1 MRARVVPMSDHDR
14 ARGSLI
20 LGPGDGVRHEAR
32 GSEMFFK
39 ALGSM
44 TEGRLS
50 LMERTLP
57 PGGRMPPPHRHVG
70 NDEAYFVLDGEVTF
84 VLEPGTTTG
93 GPETFVLVP
102 AGASH
107 TFGNTSQALARLLV
121 IHSPALDGYFAD
133 LESLWSGAEPPTP
146 DEERALMARYGMDP
160 A

>member
-1 MRARVVPMSDHDR
+1 MTGPERATSSP
-14 ARGSLI
+14 LI
-20 LGPGDGVRHEAR
+20 LGPGDGVRHAAR

-39 ALGSM
+39 ALGSL

-84 VLEPGTTTG
+84 ILDGRTSTG

-102 AGASH
+102 AGGAH
-107 TFGNTSQALARLLV
+107 TFGNTSEAPARLLV
-121 IHSPALDGYFAD
+121 VHAPALDGYFAD
-133 LESLWSGAEPPTP
+133 LESLWSGEQPPTP
-146 DEERALMARYGMDP
+146 DQERELMSRYGMDP